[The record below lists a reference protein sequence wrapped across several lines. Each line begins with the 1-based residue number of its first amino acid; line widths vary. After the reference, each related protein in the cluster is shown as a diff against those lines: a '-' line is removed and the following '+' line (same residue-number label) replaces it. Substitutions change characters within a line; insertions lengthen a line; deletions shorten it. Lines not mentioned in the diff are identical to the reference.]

1 VAITLDLGQDFQV
14 RGRGLATRLEGS
26 LELRSAGRSLTPSLT
41 GSLRTVRGTY
51 RAYGQQLAIEQGVLR
66 FSGSY
71 DNPALDIL
79 ALRPNLQQR
88 VGVQISGTALSPVVR
103 LYAEPDLPESEK
115 LAWLVLGRSGAS
127 GGAETAMLQQAA
139 LALLGGNEKGISSG
153 LAQALRLDELS
164 VSGGAS
170 STNGSSTGGATV
182 TLGKRLSQDFYVT
195 YERSLAG
202 TLGALSIFYDLSRRF
217 TLRAQTGEK
226 SAVDLIFTLRYD

>member
-1 VAITLDLGQDFQV
+1 
-14 RGRGLATRLEGS
+14 
-26 LELRSAGRSLTPSLT
+26 
-41 GSLRTVRGTY
+41 
-51 RAYGQQLAIEQGVLR
+51 LAI
-66 FSGSY
+66 
-71 DNPALDIL
+71 
-79 ALRPNLQQR
+79 RPNLQQR

-182 TLGKRLSQDFYVT
+182 TLGKRVSQDFYVA

-202 TLGALSIFYDLSRRF
+202 TLGTLSIFYDLSRRF

>member
-1 VAITLDLGQDFQV
+1 
-14 RGRGLATRLEGS
+14 
-26 LELRSAGRSLTPSLT
+26 
-41 GSLRTVRGTY
+41 
-51 RAYGQQLAIEQGVLR
+51 
-66 FSGSY
+66 
-71 DNPALDIL
+71 
-79 ALRPNLQQR
+79 
-88 VGVQISGTALSPVVR
+88 
-103 LYAEPDLPESEK
+103 
-115 LAWLVLGRSGAS
+115 VLGRSGAS

-182 TLGKRLSQDFYVT
+182 TLGKRVSQDFYVA

-202 TLGALSIFYDLSRRF
+202 TLGTLSIFYDLSRRF